1 MWPTPVFT
9 RFPGRRGVERILL
22 AEGSIF
28 FWMRTMSF
36 SRGVS
41 VEGREGSGV
50 RWMRKGKF
58 QRGLKGLTLEDI
70 AAIRADSAW

>member
-28 FWMRTMSF
+28 FWMRTMSS
-36 SRGVS
+36 SRGVL
-41 VEGREGSGV
+41 VEGREGSG
-50 RWMRKGKF
+50 MRKF
-58 QRGLKGLTLEDI
+58 QRGLEALTLEDI
-70 AAIRADSAW
+70 ATIRAEGAW